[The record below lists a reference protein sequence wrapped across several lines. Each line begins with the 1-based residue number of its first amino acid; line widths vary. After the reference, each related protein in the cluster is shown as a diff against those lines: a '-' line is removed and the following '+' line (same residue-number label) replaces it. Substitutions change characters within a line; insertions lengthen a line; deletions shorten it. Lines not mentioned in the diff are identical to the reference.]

1 MYWKRTVFYL
11 VLAFVFLAAAR
22 LLTALSV
29 EPELLPDL
37 LLLTSGIFS
46 GMAITRVYTLLKL
59 RGGTL
64 SILGSILA
72 ILFFAGLLVFASL
85 NPLAAKNPFSI
96 WVVLVDLAL
105 LALLGFEIRA
115 LVKALRKK

>member
-1 MYWKRTVFYL
+1 MYWKRMVFYL

-85 NPLAAKNPFSI
+85 NPLAAKNPFNI